1 MYTGRMRTLPY
12 FYSKGDG
19 KKRSGV
25 PIAQSKWA
33 ATENVTAGTPMC
45 TTDKRR
51 DADFRIS
58 VFMLRTS
65 V

>member
-33 ATENVTAGTPMC
+33 ATENVTAGTPRC
-45 TTDKRR
+45 TNDKRR
-51 DADFRIS
+51 DADF
-58 VFMLRTS
+58 
-65 V
+65 